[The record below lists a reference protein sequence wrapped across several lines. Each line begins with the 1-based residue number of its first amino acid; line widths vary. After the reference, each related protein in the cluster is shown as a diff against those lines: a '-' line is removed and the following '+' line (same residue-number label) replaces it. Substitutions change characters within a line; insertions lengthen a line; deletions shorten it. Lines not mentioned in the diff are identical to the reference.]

1 MNEIICLETEYIRS
15 DLTIEVLLIQD
26 KISQKTRVVYIY
38 NYQGIH
44 FRVFDSLLSLCQFF
58 RSGEDACL
66 IDFDTDEDLDEYL
79 NGMVV

>member
-26 KISQKTRVVYIY
+26 KISLKTRVVYIY

-44 FRVFDSLLSLCQFF
+44 FRVFDSLLGLSQFF
-58 RSGEDACL
+58 RSGEDASL
-66 IDFDTDEDLDEYL
+66 IDFDTDEELDEYL